1 VDERAR
7 AYYERGS
14 ELGRL
19 SWLELARTKELLS
32 RLLPA
37 APARVLDV
45 GGGPGVY
52 AEWLAGLGY
61 EVHVVEPIALHV
73 EEVLARSESAHV
85 TAALGDARDLSEADG
100 SVDAVLL
107 LGPLYHLTER
117 EERLSALR
125 EAHRVLKGGGGLAA
139 AAISRFASLLDGIAY
154 GRMSDPAFA
163 AIVDRDLRDGQHRNP
178 DDVPGW
184 FTTAYFHRPE
194 DLEDEIAEAGFD
206 VDAVYGV
213 EGATAWLRAP
223 SAQLEQA
230 ERESL
235 VAGARALE
243 REPTLIGGSP
253 HLLGIA
259 RKRSE

>member
-223 SAQLEQA
+223 SAQLEQV